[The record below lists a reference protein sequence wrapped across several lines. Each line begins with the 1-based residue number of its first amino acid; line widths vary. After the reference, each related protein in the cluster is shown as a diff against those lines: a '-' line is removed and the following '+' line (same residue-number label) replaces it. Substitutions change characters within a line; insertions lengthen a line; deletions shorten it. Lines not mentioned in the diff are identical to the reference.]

1 METELRSSNHI
12 GMHINIK
19 VKIEIKILL
28 AGWSKIWFL
37 SVFWKKNS
45 NSCQWYINPS
55 WVFTRVCFN
64 ESVVVMWSFRLTFVK
79 FIVYFLFMSR
89 SDLVLLYRRS
99 SVCGFGRNVWC
110 EPFSPPKIE
119 SGRGKIECHRERA
132 SERARGKKKVCC
144 FIKLIYELRAHY
156 RASFSITK
164 PGKMKWV
171 QISRGCIESSGTNRD
186 GK

>member
-64 ESVVVMWSFRLTFVK
+64 ESVVVMWIFRLTFVK

-89 SDLVLLYRRS
+89 SKDLCFLYRRS

-119 SGRGKIECHRERA
+119 SGERKDWVPQGASERA
-132 SERARGKKKVCC
+132 SEREKKSLLFHKVDIWASSSLSC
-144 FIKLIYELRAHY
+144 IIQKYETR
-156 RASFSITK
+156 
-164 PGKMKWV
+164 
-171 QISRGCIESSGTNRD
+171 
-186 GK
+186 